1 MAYSELIKD
10 FSRIREYMR
19 QFYVYGFRTRDEYDG
34 KSARSYD
41 NERRRIESWL
51 GEYMSFRQDSTGKV
65 TFISVDSRSII
76 HNPLYRAFKAK
87 SFTDNDITLHFY
99 ILDILREHGV
109 LSVSE
114 ITERIC
120 SDYLS
125 HFDDVQLPDESTVRK
140 KLKEYVGAGILQS
153 RKSGRRVVYSLRE
166 DHAELASW
174 QDALDFFTETAPT
187 GVIGSFILDKCEHTS
202 DIFSFK
208 HHYILHVLES
218 DITCS
223 LLEAISDRCEVT
235 LDISSRR
242 SRRVLKHR
250 ILPARIFMSTQ
261 DGRGY
266 VLAKDIKDGR
276 FNMYRLDNI
285 KKVAFSG
292 KTDEDME
299 SFEEQAEDFM
309 KYLWNTSSGD
319 GETVNTEHL
328 EMILKLG
335 PENDH
340 ILGRLRREGRHG
352 EITDLGGGRLRY
364 SIDVYDAAEMKPW
377 IRTFTGRIES
387 LSCSNEAVT
396 ESLYSDLEAMYEMYG
411 GEEDAVQ

>member
-10 FSRIREYMR
+10 FGRIREYMR

-65 TFISVDSRSII
+65 TFISVDSRSIM

-99 ILDILREHGV
+99 ILDIIREYGE

-114 ITERIC
+114 ITDWIC

-125 HFDDVQLPDESTVRK
+125 SFGDVKLPDESTVRK

-153 RKSGRRVVYSLRE
+153 RKSGRRVVYSLTDE
-166 DHAELASW
+166 HTDLASW
-174 QDALDFFTETAPT
+174 QDALDFFTETAPA
-187 GVIGSFILDKCEHTS
+187 GVIGSFLLDKCEHTS
-202 DIFSFK
+202 DILSFK

-223 LLEAISDRCEVT
+223 LLEAISERYEVI
-235 LDISSRR
+235 LDIFSRR
-242 SRRVLKHR
+242 SRRVLRHR

-266 VLAKDIKDGR
+266 VLGKNIEDGR
-276 FNMYRLDNI
+276 FN
-285 KKVAFSG
+285 K
-292 KTDEDME
+292 E
-299 SFEEQAEDFM
+299 SDFFR
-309 KYLWNTSSGD
+309 KD
-319 GETVNTEHL
+319 
-328 EMILKLG
+328 
-335 PENDH
+335 
-340 ILGRLRREGRHG
+340 R
-352 EITDLGGGRLRY
+352 
-364 SIDVYDAAEMKPW
+364 
-377 IRTFTGRIES
+377 
-387 LSCSNEAVT
+387 
-396 ESLYSDLEAMYEMYG
+396 
-411 GEEDAVQ
+411 